1 MNNKRTNKNFGNL
14 KNVKLILIKHI
25 VDEVNSKMTTVKKK
39 KKVNWKV
46 ILRKIFRL
54 QKGNIFKSFKVTVKD
69 SWVRLIGF
77 NTHGKDAQFEE
88 ILATH
93 FLEIRLSH
101 QYYIR

>member
-1 MNNKRTNKNFGNL
+1 MEGGTEENIQIAKG
-14 KNVKLILIKHI
+14 KHI
-25 VDEVNSKMTTVKKK
+25 
-39 KKVNWKV
+39 
-46 ILRKIFRL
+46 
-54 QKGNIFKSFKVTVKD
+54 KSFKVTVKD